1 MNEPYPTPTFLY
13 VSVFQQQ
20 GGTQIEKLLYVIKID
35 LELKQCNV
43 IYCHFLFQESSDENW
58 LWWLHLRLL
67 TFVD

>member
-43 IYCHFLFQESSDENW
+43 IYCHFLFQESSDEN
-58 LWWLHLRLL
+58 
-67 TFVD
+67 